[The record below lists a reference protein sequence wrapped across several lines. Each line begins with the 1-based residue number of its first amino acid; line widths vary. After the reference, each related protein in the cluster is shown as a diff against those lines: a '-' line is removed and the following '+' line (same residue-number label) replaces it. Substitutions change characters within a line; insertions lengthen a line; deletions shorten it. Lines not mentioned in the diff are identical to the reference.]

1 MDKFREKFGIGSAL
15 TVFLSAVAVSGCAA
29 AAPGEAEYSA
39 GLAAYKKKDYK
50 AAEASFRESIKKGNK
65 TAAVWLYSGH
75 TFMALGRRQQAKQ
88 TYEVVMKSF
97 KSSPEAAVAAQGLE
111 RLGVTPA
118 STASSAA
125 PPADAA
131 PEAASG
137 GGGLMDRIVVVPP
150 QFGHAPVSPKTIA
163 AVKAGV
169 ASLPPKMRKEL
180 DGTNATINLAP
191 NIIDRWPDCIKD
203 LPEGDS
209 APTLAE
215 LPGRLY
221 GQDMY
226 AYERVKVRG
235 STSLKAPRTP
245 TEMRHTAMN
254 CCFQVLDDIHHYS
267 KSPELRAEYEADK
280 KGITSQAIQDKLATF
295 LKDDDWGPRETC
307 AELTASMLGGGN
319 EYTTDLYRNFP
330 RTKNW
335 LRVKFGI
342 Q

>member
-1 MDKFREKFGIGSAL
+1 MYKIREFLRLSTL
-15 TVFLSAVAVSGCAA
+15 TVLLGASVAGSIAA
-29 AAPGEAEYSA
+29 TPGEAEYNA
-39 GLAAYKKKDYK
+39 GIAAYKKKDFK

-75 TFMALGRRQQAKQ
+75 TFMSLGKKEQAKQ
-88 TYEVVMKSF
+88 TYEVVVRSF

-111 RLGVTPA
+111 KLGVKLPDTAGSAPA
-118 STASSAA
+118 TAGSA
-125 PPADAA
+125 PKP
-131 PEAASG
+131 SG
-137 GGGLMDRIVVVPP
+137 GGSGGLMSRIVVVPP
-150 QFGHAPVSPKTIA
+150 QFGHAPISQKTID

-169 ASLPPKMRKEL
+169 AGLPPKMRKEL
-180 DGTNATINLAP
+180 DGTNATINLSP
-191 NIIDRWPDCIKD
+191 NIIDKWPDCVKD
-203 LPEGDS
+203 LPEDDD

-235 STSLKAPRTP
+235 STSLKAARTP

-254 CCFQVLDDIHHYS
+254 CCFQVLDDLHSYS
-267 KSPELRAEYEADK
+267 KNAGLRTEYEADK
-280 KGITSQAIQDKLATF
+280 KGITSQATQDKLRTF

-319 EYTTDLYRNFP
+319 EYTTELYRNFP
-330 RTKNW
+330 RTKAW
-335 LRVKFGI
+335 LKAEFGI
-342 Q
+342 K